1 MTELKLVSWNIRA
14 GLGRDFRRRPLRTVQ
29 AIAGFD
35 ADVVVLQEA
44 DFRMHPR
51 PAALPSHQGKIGPF
65 EVVDL
70 TPTGVGLGWHGI
82 AVLKRPEIHVDA
94 IYRYDLPALEPRGA
108 VIVDLTIANEPVR
121 IVGVHLGLLRRN
133 RRKQIAFIAEQMMK
147 LDRRPVIIA
156 GDYNEWRDQLGL
168 ETMPSWLHV
177 HSPGPTFPAGRPFLH
192 LDRLAFSNEFAL
204 LESGVI
210 ADPRAAMASDHR
222 PVRGQFRLAQKC
234 HPNEPDMRA
243 QQAAE
248 TKLTGHKKER

>member
-1 MTELKLVSWNIRA
+1 VIELKLVSWNIRA
-14 GLGRDFRRRPLRTVQ
+14 GLGRDFRRRPLRTIQ

-82 AVLKRPEIHVDA
+82 AVLKRPGIHVDA
-94 IYRYDLPALEPRGA
+94 IYRYDLPALEPRGV
-108 VIVDLTIANEPVR
+108 VIVDLTIADEPVR

-133 RRKQIAFIAEQMMK
+133 RRKQIAFIADQMMK

-156 GDYNEWRDQLGL
+156 GDFNEWRDRLGL

-192 LDRLAFSNEFAL
+192 LDRLAFSNDFAL

-222 PVRGQFRLAQKC
+222 PVRGQFQLAVKN
-234 HPNEPDMRA
+234 HPKDRDEMANHAP
-243 QQAAE
+243 AAKSSSQE
-248 TKLTGHKKER
+248 TEK